1 VVVLGHRDS
10 LLLCLLEHEE
20 TLVHDVE
27 LPGDGWRYG
36 RDVLD
41 ATRSPL
47 HPSARDTLL
56 AALDAG
62 WADPR
67 RLHREGRQARL
78 LLDRARESL
87 AESLGARPDELSFHP
102 SGAHALRTG
111 VAGLRHA
118 RRRVGSRVVTSAVDQ
133 AVLLHEAHEADPE
146 STALSVDRFGRL
158 LPETLIDAL
167 ASGPPVAAVALQHA
181 NGEVG
186 TVQPLDDLFP
196 VCRAAGLP
204 LLVDGTSSLGRV
216 DTPRAYDVLAGDAST
231 VAGPPIGVLVVRT
244 GTRFD
249 LPGPRWE
256 PEHGREPSDPWVP
269 LALAAAEAWQQAVHA
284 RPTEDAS
291 ARVLIDR
298 IRAAAGAVPDVDV
311 VGDPT
316 DRLPHVVTFSALY
329 VDGESIVDALDRLGI
344 VVTSG
349 SACTSSR
356 LEPSHVLAAMGA
368 LTHGN
373 VRVTLPLESVSPDRA
388 ADVEALCRELPGV
401 VGDLRDRL
409 GVSDL

>member
-1 VVVLGHRDS
+1 M
-10 LLLCLLEHEE
+10 
-20 TLVHDVE
+20 
-27 LPGDGWRYG
+27 
-36 RDVLD
+36 LD

-67 RLHREGRQARL
+67 RLHQDGRRARH

-87 AESLGARPDELSFHP
+87 ASSLGARPDEITFHP

-118 RRRVGSRVVTSAVDQ
+118 RRRVGARVVTSAVDQ
-133 AVLLHEAHEADPE
+133 AVLLHEAHDADPDF
-146 STALSVDRFGRL
+146 APLPVDHLGRL
-158 LPETLIDAL
+158 LPESLRSAL
-167 ASGPPVAAVALQHA
+167 GEGPQVAAVAIQHA

-186 TVQPLDDLFP
+186 TIQPLEELFS
-196 VCRAAGLP
+196 VCRAARLP
-204 LLVDGTSSLGRV
+204 LLVDGTASLGRL
-216 DTPRAYDVLAGDAST
+216 DTPEAHDVLVGDASS
-231 VAGPPIGVLVVRT
+231 VAGPPLGVLVVRT
-244 GTRFD
+244 GTRFE

-256 PEHGREPSDPWVP
+256 PEQGREPADPWVP
-269 LALAAAEAWQQAVHA
+269 LALAAAEAWQQAAHTRA
-284 RPTEDAS
+284 AESAS
-291 ARVLIDR
+291 ARTLVDQ
-298 IRAAAGAVPDVDV
+298 IRAAAAGVPDVDV

-329 VDGESIVDALDRLGI
+329 VDGESLVDALDRLGI
-344 VVTSG
+344 VVASG

-388 ADVEALCRELPGV
+388 RHVEALCRELPGV
-401 VGDLRDRL
+401 VADLRARL

>member
-1 VVVLGHRDS
+1 MVVLRHRGTF
-10 LLLCLLEHEE
+10 LRRLLEHGQ

-27 LPGDGWRYG
+27 LLWDGSRYG
-36 RDVLD
+36 AGVLD

-47 HPSARDTLL
+47 HPLARETLL

-67 RLHREGRQARL
+67 RLHQEGRRARH

-87 AESLGARPDELSFHP
+87 AASLGARPDEVSFHP

-111 VAGLRHA
+111 LAGLRHA
-118 RRRVGSRVVTSAVDQ
+118 RRRVGSRVLTSAVDQ
-133 AVLLHEAHEADPE
+133 AVLLGEAHAADPD
-146 STALSVDRFGRL
+146 SAPLPVDHLGRL
-158 LPETLIDAL
+158 AAETLRL
-167 ASGPPVAAVALQHA
+167 AVSHGPPVAAVALQQA

-186 TVQPLDDLFP
+186 TSQPLVDLFS
-196 VCRAAGLP
+196 VCREASLP
-204 LLVDGTSSLGRV
+204 LLVDGTASLGRV
-216 DTPRAYDVLAGDAST
+216 ETPGTYDVLAGDAAS
-231 VAGPPIGVLVVRT
+231 VAGPPLGVLVVRT

-256 PEHGREPSDPWVP
+256 PEHGREPADPWVP
-269 LALAAAEAWQQAVHA
+269 LALAAAEAWQHAVHERA
-284 RPTEDAS
+284 TESKS
-291 ARVLIDR
+291 ARALVDR
-298 IRAAAGAVPDVDV
+298 IRGAAGAVPDVDV
-311 VGDPT
+311 AGDPV

-329 VDGESIVDALDRLGI
+329 VDGESLVDALDRRG
-344 VVTSG
+344 VVVASG

-368 LTHGN
+368 LTHVN
-373 VRVTLPLESVSPDRA
+373 LRVTLPLEAVAPDRE

-401 VGDLRDRL
+401 VAELRARL
-409 GVSDL
+409 GVEGL

>member
-1 VVVLGHRDS
+1 MQ
-10 LLLCLLEHEE
+10 
-20 TLVHDVE
+20 TLVHDAE
-27 LPGDGWRYG
+27 PIGDGSRYG
-36 RDVLD
+36 AGVLD

-87 AESLGARPDELSFHP
+87 AASLGARAYELSFHP

-118 RRRVGSRVVTSAVDQ
+118 RRRAGSRVLTSAVDQ

-146 STALSVDRFGRL
+146 FTPLPVDHLGRL
-158 LPETLIDAL
+158 SPQTLEQSL
-167 ASGPPVAAVALQHA
+167 AAGPPAAAVALQHA
-181 NGEVG
+181 NGEIG
-186 TVQPLDDLFP
+186 TVQPLEDVLS

-204 LLVDGTSSLGRV
+204 LLVDGTSSLGRL
-216 DTPRAYDVLAGDAST
+216 PSPPSHDVLAGDAAT
-231 VAGPPIGVLVVRT
+231 VAGPPVGVLVVRT

-249 LPGPRWE
+249 LPGSRWE

-269 LALAAAEAWQQAVHA
+269 LALAAAEAWQQAEHE
-284 RPTEDAS
+284 RKTESAS
-291 ARVLIDR
+291 ARALVDR
-298 IRAAAGAVPDVDV
+298 IRAAAAAIPDVDV
-311 VGDPT
+311 VGDPV

-329 VDGESIVDALDRLGI
+329 VDGESIVDALDRRGI
-344 VVTSG
+344 VVASG

-356 LEPSHVLAAMGA
+356 LEPSHVLAAVGA

-373 VRVTLPLESVSPDRA
+373 VRVTLPLQSVSPDRA
-388 ADVEALCRELPGV
+388 RDVEALCRELPIV
-401 VGDLRDRL
+401 IADLRSRL

>member
-1 VVVLGHRDS
+1 MHQ
-10 LLLCLLEHEE
+10 E
-20 TLVHDVE
+20 E
-27 LPGDGWRYG
+27 LPGDGSRYG
-36 RDVLD
+36 AGVLD

-47 HPSARDTLL
+47 HPSARETLL

-87 AESLGARPDELSFHP
+87 AASLGARPDEISFHP

-118 RRRVGSRVVTSAVDQ
+118 RRRTGSTLVTSAVDQ
-133 AVLLHEAHEADPE
+133 AVLLHEALEADADFTP
-146 STALSVDRFGRL
+146 LPVDRLGRL
-158 LPETLIDAL
+158 TGRTLQEGL
-167 ASGPPVAAVALQHA
+167 AGGPPVAAVALQHA

-186 TVQPLDDLFP
+186 TIQPLEDFFS

-204 LLVDGTSSLGRV
+204 LLVDGTASLGRV
-216 DTPRAYDVLAGDAST
+216 DTPPSYDALVGDASA
-231 VAGPPIGVLVVRT
+231 VAGPPLGVLVVRT

-249 LPGPRWE
+249 LPGTRWE
-256 PEHGREPSDPWVP
+256 PEHGREPADPWVP

-284 RPTEDAS
+284 RAAESAS
-291 ARVLIDR
+291 ARGLIDQ
-298 IRAAAGAVPDVDV
+298 IRTAAAGVPDVDV
-311 VGDPT
+311 VGDPI

-329 VDGESIVDALDRLGI
+329 VDGESIVDALDRRGI
-344 VVTSG
+344 VVASG

-356 LEPSHVLAAMGA
+356 LEPSHVLKAMGA

-388 ADVEALCRELPGV
+388 RDVEALCRELPGV
-401 VGDLRDRL
+401 IADLRDRL

>member
-1 VVVLGHRDS
+1 M
-10 LLLCLLEHEE
+10 
-20 TLVHDVE
+20 
-27 LPGDGWRYG
+27 
-36 RDVLD
+36 LD

-67 RLHREGRQARL
+67 RLHQDGRRARL
-78 LLDRARESL
+78 LLDRARESV
-87 AESLGARPDELSFHP
+87 AASLGVRPDEVSFHP

-118 RRRVGSRVVTSAVDQ
+118 RRRVGTRVVTSAVDQ
-133 AVLLHEAHEADPE
+133 AVLLHEAHDADPD
-146 STALSVDRFGRL
+146 ADPLPVDRLGRL
-158 LPETLIDAL
+158 LPETLRSAL
-167 ASGPPVAAVALQHA
+167 AAGPPVAAVTLQQA

-186 TVQPLDDLFP
+186 TTQPLEDLFP
-196 VCRAAGLP
+196 VCRAARLP
-204 LLVDGTSSLGRV
+204 LLVDGTSSLGRLP
-216 DTPRAYDVLAGDAST
+216 TPESFDVLVGDASS
-231 VAGPPIGVLVVRT
+231 VAGPPFGVLVVRT

-256 PEHGREPSDPWVP
+256 PEHGREPADPWVP
-269 LALAAAEAWQQAVHA
+269 LALAAAEAWQQTTHA
-284 RPTEDAS
+284 RAAESAS
-291 ARVLIDR
+291 AHALVDRV
-298 IRAAAGAVPDVDV
+298 RAAAADIPDVDV

-329 VDGESIVDALDRLGI
+329 VDGESLVDALDRRGI
-344 VVTSG
+344 VVASG

-373 VRVTLPLESVSPDRA
+373 VRVTLPLEAVAPDRA
-388 ADVEALCRELPGV
+388 SDVETLCRELPGV
-401 VGDLRDRL
+401 VADLRSRL
-409 GVSDL
+409 GVTDL

>member
-1 VVVLGHRDS
+1 ME
-10 LLLCLLEHEE
+10 LL
-20 TLVHDVE
+20 
-27 LPGDGWRYG
+27 GDGWRYG
-36 RDVLD
+36 AGVLD

-47 HPSARDTLL
+47 HPAARETLL

-67 RLHREGRQARL
+67 RLHQDGRRARH

-87 AESLGARPDELSFHP
+87 AASLGARPDEISFHP

-111 VAGLRHA
+111 VSGVRHA
-118 RRRVGSRVVTSAVDQ
+118 RRRIGARVLTSAVDQ

-146 STALSVDRFGRL
+146 ATPLPVDRWGRL
-158 LPETLIDAL
+158 LPETLQSAIDD
-167 ASGPPVAAVALQHA
+167 GPPVAVVALQQA

-186 TVQPLDDLFP
+186 TFQPLEDLFS
-196 VCRAAGLP
+196 VCRDARLP
-204 LLVDGTSSLGRV
+204 LLVDGTASLGRV
-216 DTPRAYDVLAGDAST
+216 DSPRSYDVLVGDAST
-231 VAGPPIGVLVVRT
+231 VAGPPLGILVVRT

-256 PEHGREPSDPWVP
+256 PEQGREPADPWVP
-269 LALAAAEAWQQAVHA
+269 MALAAAEAWQQAVHTRA
-284 RPTEDAS
+284 TESTS
-291 ARVLIDR
+291 AHALIDR
-298 IRAAAGAVPDVDV
+298 IRLAVAAIPDIDV
-311 VGDPT
+311 VGDPV
-316 DRLPHVVTFSALY
+316 DRLPHVVTFSALF
-329 VDGESIVDALDRLGI
+329 VDGESIVDALDRLG
-344 VVTSG
+344 VVVASG

-373 VRVTLPLESVSPDRA
+373 VRVTLPLEAISPGRA
-388 ADVEALCRELPGV
+388 EDVEILCRELPGV
-401 VGDLRDRL
+401 VADLRARL

>member
-1 VVVLGHRDS
+1 MHR
-10 LLLCLLEHEE
+10 E
-20 TLVHDVE
+20 E
-27 LPGDGWRYG
+27 LPGDGSRYG
-36 RDVLD
+36 AGVLD

-47 HPSARDTLL
+47 HPSARETLL

-87 AESLGARPDELSFHP
+87 AASLGARPDEISFHP

-111 VAGLRHA
+111 VTGLRHA
-118 RRRVGSRVVTSAVDQ
+118 RRRTGARVVTSAVDQ
-133 AVLLHEAHEADPE
+133 AVLLHEAHEADTDFTP
-146 STALSVDRFGRL
+146 LPVDRWGRL
-158 LPETLIDAL
+158 SGRAL
-167 ASGPPVAAVALQHA
+167 QDGLAAGPPVAAVALQHA

-186 TVQPLDDLFP
+186 TIQPLEDLFS

-204 LLVDGTSSLGRV
+204 LLVDGTASLGRV
-216 DTPRAYDVLAGDAST
+216 DTPGSYDALVGDAST
-231 VAGPPIGVLVVRT
+231 VAGPPLGVLVVRT

-269 LALAAAEAWQQAVHA
+269 LALAAAEAWQQAVHTQA
-284 RPTEDAS
+284 PESAS
-291 ARVLIDR
+291 ARALIDQ
-298 IRAAAGAVPDVDV
+298 IRTAAAAVPDVDV
-311 VGDPT
+311 VGDPI

-329 VDGESIVDALDRLGI
+329 VDGESIVDALDRRGI
-344 VVTSG
+344 VVASG

-356 LEPSHVLAAMGA
+356 LEPSHVLTAMGA

-388 ADVEALCRELPGV
+388 RDVEALCRELPGV
-401 VGDLRDRL
+401 IAELRDRL

>member
-1 VVVLGHRDS
+1 M
-10 LLLCLLEHEE
+10 HEE
-20 TLVHDVE
+20 E
-27 LPGDGWRYG
+27 LPGDGSRYG
-36 RDVLD
+36 AGVLD

-87 AESLGARPDELSFHP
+87 AASLGARPDELSFHP

-118 RRRVGSRVVTSAVDQ
+118 RRRTGSRVVTSAVDQ

-146 STALSVDRFGRL
+146 STPLPVDHLGRL
-158 LPETLIDAL
+158 LPQTLRDAL
-167 ASGPPVAAVALQHA
+167 TDGPPVAAVALQHA

-186 TVQPLDDLFP
+186 TIQPIEDLFS

-204 LLVDGTSSLGRV
+204 LLVDGTSSLGRL
-216 DTPRAYDVLAGDAST
+216 DTPASQDVLVGDAST
-231 VAGPPIGVLVVRT
+231 VAGPPVGVLVVRT

-269 LALAAAEAWQQAVHA
+269 LALAAAEAWQQAVHTREA
-284 RPTEDAS
+284 EAAS
-291 ARVLIDR
+291 ARALIDR
-298 IRAAAGAVPDVDV
+298 IRAAAATIPDIDV

-329 VDGESIVDALDRLGI
+329 VDGESIVDALDRRGI
-344 VVTSG
+344 VVASG

-373 VRVTLPLESVSPDRA
+373 VRVTLPLEAVSPDRES
-388 ADVEALCRELPGV
+388 DVDALCRELPV
-401 VGDLRDRL
+401 VVRELRDRL

>member
-1 VVVLGHRDS
+1 M
-10 LLLCLLEHEE
+10 
-20 TLVHDVE
+20 
-27 LPGDGWRYG
+27 
-36 RDVLD
+36 LD

-47 HPSARDTLL
+47 HPAARETLL

-67 RLHREGRQARL
+67 RLHSDGRRARL
-78 LLDRARESL
+78 LLDRARESV
-87 AESLGARPDELSFHP
+87 AVSIGARPDEVSFHP

-118 RRRVGSRVVTSAVDQ
+118 RRRAGSRVLTSAVDR
-133 AVLLHEAHEADPE
+133 AVMLHESHEADPD
-146 STALSVDRFGRL
+146 SRPLPVDAAGRL
-158 LPETLIDAL
+158 SPETLRE
-167 ASGPPVAAVALQHA
+167 AVATGPAALVAVQHA

-186 TVQPLDDLFP
+186 TVQPVAALHD

-204 LLVDGTSSLGRV
+204 LLVDGTSSLGRIEG
-216 DTPRAYDVLAGDAST
+216 PGSWDVLVGDAAT
-231 VAGPPIGVLVVRT
+231 IAGPPVGVLAVRT

-256 PEHGREPSDPWVP
+256 PEHGREVEDPWVP
-269 LALAAAEAWQQAVHA
+269 LVLAAAEAWQHAVHERA
-284 RPTEDAS
+284 QEEAS
-291 ARVLIDR
+291 ARALTDR
-298 IRAAAGAVPDVDV
+298 IREAAAAVPDVEV
-311 VGDPT
+311 VGDPV

-329 VDGESIVDALDRLGI
+329 VDGESIVGELDRRGI
-344 VVTSG
+344 EVASG

-373 VRVTLPLESVSPDRA
+373 VRVTLPLGAVRPERADDVS
-388 ADVEALCRELPGV
+388 ALCRELPSVVAELRARLG
-401 VGDLRDRL
+401 VGDL
-409 GVSDL
+409 

>member
-1 VVVLGHRDS
+1 M
-10 LLLCLLEHEE
+10 
-20 TLVHDVE
+20 
-27 LPGDGWRYG
+27 
-36 RDVLD
+36 LD

-47 HPSARDTLL
+47 HPSARETLL

-87 AESLGARPDELSFHP
+87 AASLGVRPDELSFHP

-118 RRRVGSRVVTSAVDQ
+118 RRRVGSRLITSAVDQ
-133 AVLLHEAHEADPE
+133 AVLLHEAHEADPD
-146 STALSVDRFGRL
+146 STPLLVDNLGRL
-158 LPETLIDAL
+158 SPDTLHEAL
-167 ASGPPVAAVALQHA
+167 VAGPPAAAVALQHA

-186 TVQPLDDLFP
+186 TVQPLEDLFS

-204 LLVDGTSSLGRV
+204 LLVDGTSSLGRLE
-216 DTPRAYDVLAGDAST
+216 TPQSHDALVGDAAT
-231 VAGPPIGVLVVRT
+231 VAGPPLGVLVVRT

-256 PEHGREPSDPWVP
+256 PEHGREPADPWVP
-269 LALAAAEAWQQAVHA
+269 LALAAAEAWQQAVHTRDSEA
-284 RPTEDAS
+284 AS
-291 ARVLIDR
+291 ARLLVDQ
-298 IRAAAGAVPDVDV
+298 IRTAAAGVPDVDV
-311 VGDPT
+311 VGDPS

-344 VVTSG
+344 VVASG

-373 VRVTLPLESVSPDRA
+373 VRVTLPLESVSPHRA

-401 VGDLRDRL
+401 ITDLRDRL

>member
-1 VVVLGHRDS
+1 M
-10 LLLCLLEHEE
+10 
-20 TLVHDVE
+20 HDAE

-87 AESLGARPDELSFHP
+87 AASLGARPDELSFHP

-118 RRRVGSRVVTSAVDQ
+118 RRRAGPRVVTSAVDQ
-133 AVLLHEAHEADPE
+133 AVLLHEAHEADPDFVP
-146 STALSVDRFGRL
+146 LPVGRL
-158 LPETLIDAL
+158 GRLAPGTLAESV
-167 ASGPPVAAVALQHA
+167 ASGAPVAAVAIQHA

-186 TVQPLDDLFP
+186 TIQPLDDLFS
-196 VCRAAGLP
+196 VCRSTGLP
-204 LLVDGTSSLGRV
+204 LLVDATSSLGRL
-216 DTPRAYDVLAGDAST
+216 DTPQSHDVLVGDSAT
-231 VAGPPIGVLVVRT
+231 VAGPPVGLLVVRT

-256 PEHGREPSDPWVP
+256 PEHGREPADPWVP
-269 LALAAAEAWQQAVHA
+269 LALAAAEAWQQAVHSRA
-284 RPTEDAS
+284 AEEAS
-291 ARVLIDR
+291 ARLLIDR
-298 IRAAAGAVPDVDV
+298 IRAAAAGVRDVDV

-344 VVTSG
+344 VVASG

-388 ADVEALCRELPGV
+388 ADVDALCRELPHVIAG
-401 VGDLRDRL
+401 LRDRL